1 MLAKHKCA
9 FYKLSSVA
17 VSTAM
22 LPVGQKQVSAC
33 VHLTKVDY
41 PDPNTVIAVC
51 SPLNAKRFAGGDE
64 GALYRGGV
72 AGYVCVEKCD
82 EEREEVTLTVPVKGE
97 LPSYMFLVGDD
108 EDAFGKIAIN
118 AQQQ

>member
-1 MLAKHKCA
+1 M
-9 FYKLSSVA
+9 
-17 VSTAM
+17 
-22 LPVGQKQVSAC
+22 
-33 VHLTKVDY
+33 
-41 PDPNTVIAVC
+41 
-51 SPLNAKRFAGGDE
+51 
-64 GALYRGGV
+64 
-72 AGYVCVEKCD
+72 CVEKCD